1 MGQDTHQ
8 WRSTDPAYLALGC
21 GTSRSTSY
29 GSVCWIL
36 ELPGGIVMHSLA
48 RHCRTCI
55 CIRNSFI
62 HLLINRRWQPTTL
75 GDLWMLDLR
84 TWTWQQLPNENG
96 PEPRS
101 GIVVAL
107 VQMMSDHRHSLPI
120 GHVAVMYGTDE
131 MYVFGGEN
139 AQGKLLNDLW
149 TYSFST
155 LSYVY
160 SRRCSSDKYHTA
172 CLLDIDTT
180 NDRWTRIQVAGTLP
194 SSRMGSKA
202 ATITSNR

>member
-107 VQMMSDHRHSLPI
+107 VQMMSES
-120 GHVAVMYGTDE
+120 
-131 MYVFGGEN
+131 
-139 AQGKLLNDLW
+139 
-149 TYSFST
+149 ST
-155 LSYVY
+155 LTANRP
-160 SRRCSSDKYHTA
+160 RRRHVWHRRDVCVWRRE
-172 CLLDIDTT
+172 CP
-180 NDRWTRIQVAGTLP
+180 RQVAE
-194 SSRMGSKA
+194 
-202 ATITSNR
+202 